1 MQTFGK
7 TMRNS
12 SSAIALGLLT
22 AFGLASVVAVSAP
35 AAVAQAPKVK
45 AKKEFVDNFN
55 AANTALTAKQFQVA
69 IDKANAAQPHAA
81 DNSQKCYLDQIRTA
95 AYFQLQKHAEVI
107 KSAES
112 AMGLGCIQ
120 GEQAL
125 NYKKMLAG
133 AYAATGNET
142 KAVEMTKQIVDQNG
156 GDSTQYGF
164 LAKRELDNKNFEGA
178 VSYAQKA
185 IDQTQ
190 KEGKS
195 PNAVHY
201 NIMLNAYSQ
210 SKDMDKY
217 YETLERAAPIFNQE
231 TYWKPLIER
240 AKNEPKYKANDAQL
254 DIYRTHEAAGVKLSP
269 ADKVEMGELALNRG
283 MAVESE
289 RILGPLMKDGTI
301 GGASDKNAERSKRLY
316 TKAQTDSKYDL
327 SGGLEQSEKDAATKP
342 TGDVYAITGES
353 YMSAG
358 KYDKA
363 IELMKK
369 GLEKGQLEP
378 GTEQLVKLRLGIAQF
393 KAGQKDEARKTWSEV
408 NGDNGSAW
416 LAKVWTALSKI

>member
-7 TMRNS
+7 TMRS
-12 SSAIALGLLT
+12 SASAIALGLLT

-35 AAVAQAPKVK
+35 AAVAQVK

-55 AANTALTAKQFQVA
+55 AADAALKAKQFQVA

-95 AYFQLQKHAEVI
+95 AYFSLQKHAEVI

-112 AMGLGCIQ
+112 AIGLGCIQ

-133 AYAATGNET
+133 AYASTGNET
-142 KAVEMTKQIVDQNG
+142 KAVELTKEIVDQNG

-164 LAKRELDNKNFEGA
+164 LAKRELDAKNYGGA
-178 VSYAQKA
+178 INYAQKA
-185 IDQTQ
+185 IDQAQ
-190 KEGKS
+190 KEGKPPS
-195 PNAVHY
+195 AVHY

-210 SKDMDKY
+210 SENLDKY
-217 YETLERAAPIFNQE
+217 YETLERAAPILNQE
-231 TYWKPLIER
+231 IYWKPLIER
-240 AKNEPKYKANDAQL
+240 AKKEPKYKQNDALL
-254 DIYRTHEAAGVKLSP
+254 DIMRTHEAAGVKLSP
-269 ADKVEMGELALNRG
+269 QERVDMGELALNRG

-289 RILGPLMKDGTI
+289 RILGPLIKDGTI
-301 GGASDKNAERSKRLY
+301 GGASDKNADRSKRLY
-316 TKAQTDSKYDL
+316 TKAQTDAKFDL
-327 SGGLEQSEKDAATKP
+327 SGGLEQSEKDAAAKP

-378 GTEQLVKLRLGIAQF
+378 GIEQLVRLRLGIAQF
-393 KAGQKDEARKTWSEV
+393 KAGQKDEARKTWSEIK
-408 NGDNGSAW
+408 GDNGSAW
-416 LAKVWTALSKI
+416 LAKVWTSLSKV